1 MQPRTMRP
9 RASRS
14 APRAPAR
21 AWLVAVL
28 PLCAVV
34 AADTGA
40 AGLAQTAQAI
50 RVAEEHRQPLSMD
63 HAVEL
68 AEHHYHA
75 RVVRAAAAEVGGR
88 RIDVLKLLS
97 EQGRVWTVHVD
108 AETGAMN

>member
-21 AWLVAVL
+21 AWLVALL

-50 RVAEEHRQPLSMD
+50 RVAEEH
-63 HAVEL
+63 
-68 AEHHYHA
+68 HYHA

-88 RIDVLKLLS
+88 RIYVLKLLS